1 LFLANV
7 GRVEKRGKYSYTT
20 SRKNKEFGKK
30 KIDKKIDKSL
40 KTKSKVIKTKQ
51 RENNKNNTKTKGEQR

>member
-40 KTKSKVIKTKQ
+40 KTKSKLKLLKYNVTIFNKT
-51 RENNKNNTKTKGEQR
+51 